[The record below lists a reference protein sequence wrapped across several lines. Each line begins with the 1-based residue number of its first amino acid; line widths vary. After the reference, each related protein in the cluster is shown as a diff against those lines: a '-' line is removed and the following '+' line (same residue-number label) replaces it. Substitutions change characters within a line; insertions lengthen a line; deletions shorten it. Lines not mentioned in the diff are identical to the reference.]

1 MGNLVDFSKLA
12 ELRAKTDRDLT
23 QILNAELDRAVVLAY
38 LAGASQSV
46 FHVQASAAYVRIR
59 NLFEKMSNLGSKV
72 PEELDVKLKE
82 LRLALDLIP
91 SAMDHEE
98 SVGLSPKVN
107 GARRCFCEYTLPAS
121 TT

>member
-12 ELRAKTDRDLT
+12 ELRAKTDHDLT

-59 NLFEKMSNLGSKV
+59 IYSKRCPTWV
-72 PEELDVKLKE
+72 PKCP
-82 LRLALDLIP
+82 R
-91 SAMDHEE
+91 S
-98 SVGLSPKVN
+98 
-107 GARRCFCEYTLPAS
+107 S
-121 TT
+121 TSS